1 MKYLFLDFDGVVVVP
16 PELRIPNR
24 ARLALLHEIVDAT
37 GAEIVVS
44 SCWRIG
50 RSRAE
55 LQGLLRRRVRD
66 VTPIGATSGTQG
78 SRAQGL
84 VVPGAARGNEIAAW
98 LGSHEAWPSL
108 DVSFAVLDDGDDR
121 GVIPAERWFQT
132 DYETGLTPE
141 IARRVIDALGVK
153 S

>member
-1 MKYLFLDFDGVVVVP
+1 MKYLFLDFDGVIVIP

-24 ARLALLHEIVDAT
+24 ERLDLLHQVLDAT

-66 VTPIGATSGTQG
+66 VTPQLPFPCLM
-78 SRAQGL
+78 REH
-84 VVPGAARGNEIAAW
+84 PERGDEIAAW

-108 DVSFAVLDDGDDR
+108 DVPFAVLDDGDDR
-121 GVIPAERWFQT
+121 GVIPEERWIRT

-141 IARRVIDALGVK
+141 IARRVIDALGG
-153 S
+153 SHA